1 MDKGI
6 LREYIDACELIKET
20 EQDIQTLRKKE
31 VVLDKVSGSNPEFPY
46 QTQSF
51 KISGVNEVFLDSSQ
65 VKAERALLEQ
75 RKNNA
80 KKIKLQVERGML
92 DAPVRIQ
99 RIIRFRFFEG
109 MSWEET
115 ADRMGRSATGN
126 GLRME
131 LERFLSKK

>member
-51 KISGVNEVFLDSSQ
+51 KISGVNEIFLDSSQ

-131 LERFLSKK
+131 LERFLGKQ

>member
-51 KISGVNEVFLDSSQ
+51 KISGVNEIFLDSSQ